1 MHFASVARKAAL
13 MTMLLVLMEG
23 GGHFFRCEEE
33 AAPHPCLV
41 PPVHSSKDALPSL
54 SANVVK
60 SEQQHLRERV
70 SSIEEQSASLKVA
83 DQQLGEIDTGE
94 DPFFTFTVGRTTG
107 TTKHIMVD
115 LLWSLRFE
123 LLHTFVTLLRDIARK
138 FQSER
143 CFVDT
148 TSLTCIHVRSVA

>member
-1 MHFASVARKAAL
+1 MHFVSVARKAAL
-13 MTMLLVLMEG
+13 MAMLLVLMEG
-23 GGHFFRCEEE
+23 GGHFSRCEEE

-123 LLHTFVTLLRDIARK
+123 LLHTFVTSQENSSRRDA
-138 FQSER
+138 S
-143 CFVDT
+143 
-148 TSLTCIHVRSVA
+148 